1 MVVIGD
7 LDNRQRVPGE
17 PFVNEIYTATQPAKK
32 AKRTVN
38 RAIITPKT
46 MVDVRIHVPTEENN
60 LMTVMRRPLSPDATI
75 EVPASWDEYQRA
87 QELLDVQGN
96 KFPRLRYDG
105 KRQIAIV
112 VAAPTPL
119 HGDMA
124 GELLGHLGR
133 AVDRVMVRCGIEDT
147 IVSSVSQ
154 ATNITKD
161 IDTAHGRTVREWDGA
176 IRYLDD
182 DDLRNMIA
190 IEVAVSQSYKSLQEV
205 ISWWVCAVHFRLGIA
220 MGITEGRR
228 GTGPGIQYYANEQ
241 EMETAIQQARH
252 DLRVQLQEHP
262 FGPLVRNGVTW
273 FGTLERVVIET
284 FRCEDP
290 NCAPD
295 ALLDPT
301 HSVIIVRDGHF
312 VWEDVP
318 SNLAEVTLGDF
329 VPSHVLQGNEISS
342 TPIDFFQRSWVEA
355 KIRGSILDTAVA
367 RVEKKVA
374 LLTLTGC

>member
-1 MVVIGD
+1 MIFYAHHRD
-7 LDNRQRVPGE
+7 PDNRSAASARRALRQVA
-17 PFVNEIYTATQPAKK
+17 EIYTATQPAKK
-32 AKRTVN
+32 AKRTVS
-38 RAIITPKT
+38 RVVITPKT
-46 MVDVRIHVPTEENN
+46 MVDVRKRVPTEENK
-60 LMTVMRRPLSPDATI
+60 LMSVMRRPLSPDVTI
-75 EVPASWDEYQRA
+75 EVPTSWDEYQR
-87 QELLDVQGN
+87 
-96 KFPRLRYDG
+96 

-119 HGDMA
+119 HGDMV
-124 GELLGHLGR
+124 GELLDHLGR
-133 AVDRVMVRCGIEDT
+133 AVGRVMVQSGIEES
-147 IVSSVSQ
+147 IVRYRR
-154 ATNITKD
+154 
-161 IDTAHGRTVREWDGA
+161 TASEWDGA
-176 IRYLDD
+176 IRYLYC
-182 DDLRNMIA
+182 DDLKNMIA
-190 IEVAVSQSYKSLQEV
+190 IEVAVSQSYKSLQEA
-205 ISWWVCAVHFRLGIA
+205 ISWWVCAVHFCLGIA

-228 GTGPGIQYYANEQ
+228 GTRP
-241 EMETAIQQARH
+241 EMEAAIQQASH

-262 FGPLVRNGVTW
+262 FGPLVQNGVKW

-290 NCAPD
+290 NFAPD

-301 HSVIIVRDGHF
+301 RSFATTRIIVRDGHF

-367 RVEKKVA
+367 RVEKQVA

>member
-1 MVVIGD
+1 MDVIGD
-7 LDNRQRVPGE
+7 LDDRSAASARR
-17 PFVNEIYTATQPAKK
+17 IYTATQPAKK
-32 AKRTVN
+32 TSKRTVS
-38 RAIITPKT
+38 RAVITPKT
-46 MVDVRIHVPTEENN
+46 MVDVRKSVPTEENN
-60 LMTVMRRPLSPDATI
+60 LMSVMRRPLSPDATI

-87 QELLDVQGN
+87 EELLDVQGN

-119 HGDMA
+119 HGDMV

-133 AVDRVMVRCGIEDT
+133 AVDRAMVRSGIEES
-147 IVSSVSQ
+147 IVSRVSQ
-154 ATNITKD
+154 ATNITK
-161 IDTAHGRTVREWDGA
+161 AHGRTVREWDGA
-176 IRYLDD
+176 FRYLYE
-182 DDLRNMIA
+182 A
-190 IEVAVSQSYKSLQEV
+190 
-205 ISWWVCAVHFRLGIA
+205 ISWWVCALHFRLGIA
-220 MGITEGRR
+220 MGLTEGRR
-228 GTGPGIQYYANEQ
+228 GTRPK
-241 EMETAIQQARH
+241 MEAAIQQARD

-273 FGTLERVVIET
+273 FGTLERVVIEV

-295 ALLDPT
+295 TLLDPT
-301 HSVIIVRDGHF
+301 HSFIIVRDGHF

-329 VPSHVLQGNEISS
+329 VPSYVLQDNEISS

-367 RVEKKVA
+367 RVEKKA
-374 LLTLTGC
+374 APLTLTGC